1 MTWTDN
7 DLQNLKSKGL
17 KIDDFR
23 REATVLNPVP
33 DVPKSQKVKIQ
44 KISVEKNAIQLVL
57 EILKHEKKIDDFVKE
72 LKFDPNRKFRFD
84 WAIPNLMIAIEYEG
98 IYSKKSRHTTV
109 SGYSKDIEKYNLA
122 ITKGWRVLRYTADNY
137 KNLETDLLKML

>member
-17 KIDDFR
+17 NIDDFR

-44 KISVEKNAIQLVL
+44 KISIEKNTIELVL

-72 LKFDPNRKFRFD
+72 LKFDPNRKFRFHHILD
-84 WAIPNLMIAIEYEG
+84 FLILF
-98 IYSKKSRHTTV
+98 
-109 SGYSKDIEKYNLA
+109 
-122 ITKGWRVLRYTADNY
+122 
-137 KNLETDLLKML
+137 